1 MAFVCLLINSKS
13 KLKFRLERFVNATP
27 DIRIYKLPQIT
38 HSPDR
43 LRVYPLV
50 NFIHRTKQV
59 IKMKTFQPTPYKS
72 KTSNT
77 AIYTVLCTLVFAL
90 LTVANNPLA
99 AQCAETDQ
107 LNFTTLNGS
116 TNPVIDINAAEMT
129 LGGGRVLASRYFS
142 GNATED
148 EYFIH
153 DFHLN
158 GSVGPHIGLFNSAGA
173 DDNVN
178 FTFYFANDLE
188 ELDFRLLDIDR
199 HDEIIVN
206 AIYNGEVIPIRAE
219 NYNIP
224 GINPCAE
231 YMDGNRFKSSCF
243 GTNLDNSIEGVVDFS
258 FAGPID
264 ALEFIFYHDSAAA
277 GFIAGGSFTVT
288 DMAACAATER
298 ESIIADIDGDGIVG
312 GADLDEDN
320 DGIPDNIEKDCANN
334 TVSVD
339 FQQDDLSINPAE
351 AINNAEAPYMVGD
364 AILTLDTPLYVG
376 GAMQDEY
383 EISNSQ
389 LNSTYAVR
397 IGIDQTTPGPGQHV
411 NTTYRLSQPV
421 EDLCFF
427 FNDLDRNDEVIVNGK
442 LMGRTI
448 NLSEVDFAL
457 TNTTPDPACPVWQG
471 NNTWRSQCAPP
482 EANLNNSDRGGIRI
496 CFPEPVD
503 EIEIIFYDFA
513 VGGAQFTEGGS
524 FSVSNFE
531 TCMPID
537 TDGDGIPDYLDS
549 DSDNDGCPDAAEACH
564 GLDYNEDGIVI
575 DSFGEN
581 GLADSVE
588 AEAESGVLNCT
599 LTDADQDG
607 IPDYI
612 DESECDAGL
621 PVELKEFAGFDN
633 HCTIKLKWE
642 TATESN
648 FSHFD
653 IEKSYDGVNFQAISK
668 TESMGNTA
676 TGANY
681 EYIDEN
687 IKPVNYY
694 RLKIVDVDGAY
705 DYSNV
710 IVVKSTCFEQTVT
723 ITDVYPN
730 PVMDKLFIQMTIPT
744 TEREVQAHIIDKMG
758 RTVNEQTIS
767 ITEGANLITIE
778 TTDLQANTTYFLRV
792 QGENWITEVQK
803 FIKAE

>member
-1 MAFVCLLINSKS
+1 MK
-13 KLKFRLERFVNATP
+13 
-27 DIRIYKLPQIT
+27 
-38 HSPDR
+38 
-43 LRVYPLV
+43 
-50 NFIHRTKQV
+50 FIHSTL
-59 IKMKTFQPTPYKS
+59 Y

-77 AIYTVLCTLVFAL
+77 AIITVLCTLVFAFM
-90 LTVANNPLA
+90 TVANTPLA
-99 AQCAETDQ
+99 AQCDQTDQ
-107 LNFTTLNGS
+107 LNFTTLDGS

-173 DDNVN
+173 DDHVN
-178 FTFYFANDLE
+178 FTLYFANDLE
-188 ELDFRLLDIDR
+188 ELSFRLLDIDR

-206 AIYNGEVIPIRAE
+206 AIYNGEVMPIRAE
-219 NYNIP
+219 NYNIL
-224 GINPCAE
+224 GMNPCAE
-231 YMDGNRFKSSCF
+231 YMDGNRFKSNCF
-243 GTNLDNSIEGVVDFS
+243 GTNLDNSIEGAVDFS

-288 DMAACAATER
+288 DMTACAETER
-298 ESIIADIDGDGIVG
+298 ESIIADIDNDGAVG
-312 GADLDEDN
+312 SADLDEDN

-334 TVSVD
+334 TVLVD
-339 FQQDDLSINPAE
+339 FQQDNLSVNPAE
-351 AINNAEAPYMVGD
+351 AINNGEAPYMVGD
-364 AILTLDTPLYVG
+364 AILTLDAPLYVG
-376 GAMQDEY
+376 GAVRDEY

-397 IGIDQTTPGPGQHV
+397 TGVDQTAPGPGQHV

-442 LMGRTI
+442 LMGSTI
-448 NLSEVDFAL
+448 NLSEVDFSL

-482 EANLNNSDRGGIRI
+482 VANLNNSDRGGIQI

-503 EIEIIFYDFA
+503 EIEIVFYDFA
-513 VGGAQFTEGGS
+513 AGTGVISEGGS

-531 TCMPID
+531 TCMPRD
-537 TDGDGIPDYLDS
+537 TDGDGIPDYLDP

-564 GLDYNEDGIVI
+564 GLDYDENGMVI
-575 DSFGEN
+575 SEVGEN
-581 GLADSVE
+581 GLADGVE
-588 AEAESGVLNCT
+588 TEAESGILNCT

-612 DESECDAGL
+612 DEGECDAGL
-621 PVELKEFAGFDN
+621 PVELKEFVGFDN
-633 HCTIKLKWE
+633 HCSIKLKWE

-648 FSHFD
+648 FSYFD

-668 TESMGNTA
+668 AESMGNTA

-681 EYIDEN
+681 DYIDEN

-694 RLKIVDVDGAY
+694 RLKIVDIDGAY

-710 IVVKSTCFEQTVT
+710 IVVKSTCFEETVT

-744 TEREVQAHIIDKMG
+744 AEREVQAHIIDKMG

-778 TTDLQANTTYFLRV
+778 TNDLQANTTYFLRV